1 MEWGLSRREIE
12 RERQKWIK
20 VEGDGAKVR
29 IWNGV
34 DWEKWPLEKTPENL
48 RDRTNETSIKMDIN
62 ILGGFNFAG
71 LLCRDFCF
79 L

>member
-29 IWNGV
+29 I
-34 DWEKWPLEKTPENL
+34 
-48 RDRTNETSIKMDIN
+48 
-62 ILGGFNFAG
+62 
-71 LLCRDFCF
+71 
-79 L
+79 